1 MLLIQREI
9 SLGQVFKA
17 PGQLIKSL
25 LAERGW
31 EQKVLAHI
39 LDMDESD
46 VSRLINDR
54 KEVDAP
60 LAILLEEVFSVPAD
74 WFLELQRSFDL
85 AKARIVSQ
93 PDPKRATRAQL
104 FGGLPVSEMIK
115 RGWILASDLKD
126 ENVEPE
132 LMRFFGA
139 NRIEDIEVL
148 PHAAKKTE
156 VNIEANPTQLAW
168 LYRVRQIASEMLAG
182 RYSPEAVESAI
193 NKAKALRISAEG
205 AGKIPRVLADAGIR
219 FVVVETLPAAKIDG
233 VCFWLGDSAP
243 VIGMTMRF
251 DRIDN
256 FWFVLRH
263 ELEHVRLR
271 HGQQKQKMMLDVDVE
286 GGVSPIDE
294 EERQAND
301 AAAEFCVPQK
311 MLQAFIVRKAPFY
324 HERDILGFAKTI
336 GVHPGVVAGQLR
348 RHLGRYD
355 LFSNHVAKVRSIVMP
370 NAFVDGWGNVA
381 PV

>member
-1 MLLIQREI
+1 MEN
-9 SLGQVFKA
+9 SFKA

-31 EQKVLAHI
+31 EQKLLAHI
-39 LDMDESD
+39 LDMDEAD

-54 KEVDAP
+54 KDVDAP
-60 LAILLEEVFSVPAD
+60 TAILLEEVFAVPAD
-74 WFLELQRSFDL
+74 RFLELQRSFDL
-85 AKARIVSQ
+85 AKARIISQ

-115 RGWILASDLKD
+115 RGWILADDLKD
-126 ENVEPE
+126 DNVEPE

-156 VNIEANPTQLAW
+156 TNIETTPAQLAW
-168 LYRVRQIASEMLAG
+168 LYRVRQITSEMLVA
-182 RYSPEAVESAI
+182 RYSPESIEAAI
-193 NKAKALRISAEG
+193 NKIKALRISPDG
-205 AGKIPRVLADAGIR
+205 VGKIPRILADSGIR
-219 FVVVETLPAAKIDG
+219 FAIVETLPAAKIDG
-233 VCFWLGDSAP
+233 VCFWLNERSP
-243 VIGMTMRF
+243 VIGLTMRF

-263 ELEHVRLR
+263 ELEHVRAR
-271 HGQQKQKMMLDVDVE
+271 HGLSKIMFDLDVE
-286 GGVSPIDE
+286 GQTSLE
-294 EERQAND
+294 AEERQANE

-311 MLQAFIVRKAPFY
+311 MLQAFIARKAPFY

-336 GVHPGVVAGQLR
+336 GVHPGLVAGQLR

-355 LFSNHVAKVRSIVMP
+355 LFGNHMAKIRSIVTP
-370 NAFVDGWGNVA
+370 NAFVDGWGNVS
-381 PV
+381 PVN